1 MATCEPPAH
10 ELDLTVANALPLP
23 FPRPQPL
30 PLRLRLRECGGI
42 LTPIATIA
50 PHSDGMTTA
59 P

>member
-1 MATCEPPAH
+1 MATCEPPTN
-10 ELDLTVANALPLP
+10 ELDLTVAIPLS
-23 FPRPQPL
+23 R
-30 PLRLRLRECGGI
+30 RECGGI